1 MLHLDQTVSLQAGQS
16 ILLSRQKVQTKTTLS
31 RSSIYELIARGEFP
45 KPLKIYGRRVAWLE
59 SAVDAWIQS
68 RIELANT

>member
-1 MLHLDQTVSLQAGQS
+1 MSYLQQTVALSTGKPN
-16 ILLSRQKVQTKTTLS
+16 LLNRQKVQTKTTLS
-31 RSSIYELIARGEFP
+31 RSSIYELIGRGEFP
-45 KPLKIYGRRVAWLE
+45 KPLKISGRRVAWLE